1 MKIDIQIEDE
11 GFTIKEY
18 LRKIGF
24 SQKLY
29 KAIKNEGGEFLRNGE
44 KFPNWEKLKT
54 GDVLSLILP
63 VESVGNQIKKVAM
76 PLDIVFEDDFFLIL
90 NKPSGIAVIPT
101 TKHFNKS
108 LANGIAYYYEKNK
121 IHSNIHFIN
130 RLDAETTGLIM
141 LAKNRYIH
149 YMMTKDIK
157 TSIQREYIAQVS
169 GHIEPKTGV
178 IHAPIKALPKPS
190 ILRVIDKDGLEAIT
204 QYEVLH
210 ETEITSYVKCIL
222 QTGKTH
228 QIRVHMKHIG
238 HPLIG
243 DKLYGYQSD
252 RMFLHSYK
260 VAFKHPI
267 TQEDIVITNYPCWYQ
282 VNINT

>member
-44 KFPNWEKLKT
+44 TFPNWEKLKKR
-54 GDVLSLILP
+54 DVLTLVLP
-63 VESVGNQIKKVAM
+63 IESVGNQIAKVAM
-76 PLDIVFEDDFFLIL
+76 PLDIVFEDEYFLIL

-108 LANGIAYYYEKNK
+108 LANGIAYYYEENK
-121 IHSNIHFIN
+121 IQSNIHFIN

-157 TSIQREYIAQVS
+157 ISIQREYIAQVS

-178 IHAPIKALPKPS
+178 INAPIKALSKPS
-190 ILRVIDKDGLEAIT
+190 ILRVIDQDGLDAIT
-204 QYEVLH
+204 QYEVLQ
-210 ETEITSYVKCIL
+210 ETETTSYVKCVL
-222 QTGKTH
+222 QTGRTH

-267 TQEDIVITNYPCWYQ
+267 TQKDIVITNYPSWYQ
-282 VNINT
+282 VNI

>member
-29 KAIKNEGGEFLRNGE
+29 KAIKNHGGKFLRNGE
-44 KFPNWEKLKT
+44 TFPNWEKLKKR
-54 GDVLSLILP
+54 DVLTLVLP
-63 VESVGNQIKKVAM
+63 IESVGNQIAKVAM
-76 PLDIVFEDDFFLIL
+76 PLDIVFEDEYFLIL
-90 NKPSGIAVIPT
+90 NKLSGIAVIPT

-108 LANGIAYYYEKNK
+108 LANGIAYYYEENK
-121 IHSNIHFIN
+121 IHSNIHYIN

-149 YMMTKDIK
+149 YVMTKDIK
-157 TSIQREYIAQVS
+157 ISIQREYIAQVS

-178 IHAPIKALPKPS
+178 INAPIKALSKPS
-190 ILRVIDKDGLEAIT
+190 ILRVIDQDGLEAIT
-204 QYEVLH
+204 QYEVLS
-210 ETEITSYVKCIL
+210 ESDTTSYVKCVL
-222 QTGKTH
+222 QTGRTH

-267 TQEDIVITNYPCWYQ
+267 TQKDIVITNYPSWYQ
-282 VNINT
+282 VNI